1 MKIRTSILL
10 ALGVA
15 AWANAGTSAD
25 FRLRIGN
32 PERYERRQEEPRRV
46 IVVDRDNDRDHH
58 RHDQRCHHRL
68 GYRWHRDE
76 PREVVVVEKR
86 VVEPQPV
93 LVVKEAVPVPAPQ
106 PVAPPEPPRP
116 SRSMN
121 SVD

>member
-15 AWANAGTSAD
+15 AWADAGTSAD
-25 FRLRIGN
+25 FRLRIGH
-32 PERYERRQEEPRRV
+32 PERYERRHEEPRRV
-46 IVVDRDNDRDHH
+46 IVVDRNEDHH
-58 RHDQRCHHRL
+58 RHNQRCHHRL

-76 PREVVVVEKR
+76 PREVVVVERR

-93 LVVKEAVPVPAPQ
+93 LVVKEAVPAPAPQ
-106 PVAPPEPPRP
+106 PVTPPEPPRP

>member
-1 MKIRTSILL
+1 MAIRTLSLLGL
-10 ALGVA
+10 ALVGLMGAPVQA
-15 AWANAGTSAD
+15 ATEVD
-25 FRLRIGN
+25 FNVRLGS
-32 PERYERRQEEPRRV
+32 
-46 IVVDRDNDRDHH
+46 D
-58 RHDQRCHHRL
+58 RHDHRRCHHRHHRQ
-68 GYRWHRDE
+68 RWHGHAQ

-93 LVVKEAVPVPAPQ
+93 LVVKEATPAPAPQ